1 MDIAIVERGI
11 ALLASILVGGP
22 ALYQLKNELSTHG
35 LDATATKVLL
45 SLLVVGCVV
54 VLFAS
59 INVLGNFAS

>member
-11 ALLASILVGGP
+11 ALIASIIVG
-22 ALYQLKNELSTHG
+22 ATASFQLRNELSTRG

-45 SLLVVGCVV
+45 GLLVVGCFVV
-54 VLFAS
+54 FFAS